1 MEFVMGENP
10 KIEQG
15 VIPAGTKITF
25 GYYCSTTLENDLR
38 VNLSQERINKAFED
52 KIKADKNIGRLHI
65 SAEYKKELESRNLT
79 QREREALDQAIVYEP
94 DIETLKKIKTI
105 LESAGHS
112 QQDLDI
118 VNDMIAR
125 QSDS

>member
-1 MEFVMGENP
+1 MSEKKQNYG
-10 KIEQG
+10 I
-15 VIPAGTKITF
+15 IPAGTKITF

-52 KIKADKNIGRLHI
+52 KIEADKNIGRWHI

-94 DIETLKKIKTI
+94 DIQTLEKIKIT

-118 VNDMIAR
+118 VNDMIEH
-125 QSDS
+125 QSNSQT